1 MSRRDMDR
9 DRDRRRAA
17 RMGGMG
23 GMGGMAGMRGMGGMG
38 MGGMGGM
45 GGMAGMG
52 GMGDIFG
59 GLGGFGGGMGG
70 LGGLMGMMEGGGYAM
85 REPPANP
92 EELKY
97 DVEKWNSYIN
107 ELIKGRWDE
116 TKMTFILRTFN
127 VNMKRNGKEY
137 SDTTGRS
144 AVRLPIPGKYFDAV
158 RSVTATTRK
167 LCEEYSKTT
176 SSVVL
181 TVMICAHEVLKN
193 VVANEPSTEVD
204 EPLVNEI
211 SKDRLAIQ
219 EIVTAACIRMAET
232 SALREKEVQRLSVV
246 RDSQYLA
253 DIVVKRI
260 KEWAARLPYGKHSSG
275 AFAFLMEFI
284 AAIKLARDH
293 WSKIIGDIL
302 EAPSDSRRAA
312 ELLLWQAHPKSTA
325 ARLDDFAPVL
335 LDANEADSILHHAAD
350 GVPPEEVWGLLGEDS
365 RIDQAKQE
373 ARGGGGGGDLGD
385 ELHGMGRMRRGGDRA
400 IIGRW
405 VCDGGLELRFHQKSR
420 EQIKVDVMITGSET
434 QSAVCLKLENDPF
447 PQCPYT
453 KIVPHFGV
461 GLEDW
466 LLWVPLPSS
475 DHHSFTD
482 HVRLTVILGDRNTDK
497 IHKIVFQKDEIG
509 GETVVAFASRVLQT
523 SLKAPPATDLYDKC
537 KKAFNELPGFASSLL
552 QFLGDRG
559 DKFNVRHCY
568 PETLIV
574 VLRAIEDSDPK
585 LKGSISGPKGWLHNQ
600 AIRHPCINLISVF
613 GLAFEE
619 KDLQPTPTGVMASL
633 KLITQTEVR
642 QSGDPLAVV
651 NALSLVSRHDFDG
664 GWTWLN
670 GLHNRNYP
678 DAFIVTGHHIAL
690 NHPALSSGV
699 ISDVKYHELELRF
712 KITIKR
718 ERKAERFSL
727 ADLDLQASRD
737 KTFNVT
743 LSSTRGAVRCPDSID
758 GSWSSATDTPQTC
771 TYKRSTIGTATCVWG
786 KQAIAAVLPL
796 LRDQIAQWDARWLE
810 THASVPAISLIRRV
824 FADRQKKD
832 HSKDYGDFI
841 LNLWGLCCERI
852 VITQKTHELD
862 NWMLSESTKR
872 MGVSEMSGLTGMR
885 QDAANALLT
894 VYFQSRAVKWDS
906 VPVDL
911 NIVRQ
916 LSAGKYPSVKA
927 FSTRIE
933 TATKEFQTRLNA
945 HRISRHV
952 YSLSKQHES
961 IHLANGIKFPVLDFN
976 APIKNLEHS
985 GNVLRELVEHWEV
998 KGAGDLLNEFTNS
1011 IVRKELVNLDD
1022 LEKLVKKAE
1031 VTLGD
1036 ALTLPHATSSPLL
1049 RAHFLTLCNHKGVML
1064 DNFQNSFR
1072 EACESLSSIKLNST
1086 IEQAVAGLHPPDGN
1100 YEQGRKRQEK
1110 ALMERIGAD
1119 KEAVDALLDGGLPLR
1134 FVVHDLEILRRMVNS
1149 PHKELKFHSQFF
1161 SEDERR
1167 ILLDDDLSKVTLKD
1181 AKQRST
1187 EIKRVS
1193 CGCEHRVLEIM
1204 RTVYNCT
1211 ELVEFTRDNPE
1222 AQDEGLASV
1231 LSNSRDLQHASFQ
1244 TFFNLTNFVNP
1255 FVWASSAYV
1264 EMFNEK
1270 RMQLI
1275 QEKVDAG
1282 EKGDL
1287 PYSAAEMRIPI
1298 SNSGFIAGS
1307 DITGDGFWSL
1317 MNNSFGDDTLQD
1329 VRNIQKKLEKMTA
1342 VDEIEKLV
1350 KMIKE
1355 QSGTTDR
1362 MIIVC
1367 HYASGLQGIP
1377 EGILVDEDDYID
1389 RSSALIIINLPTTG
1403 QPTLEFN
1410 AHDGKVRNM
1419 AEYSDLVY
1427 RATLQRNEHS
1437 SLEIFANQAREVMRA
1452 FNTAC
1457 SLFSEGHIEFRSRR
1471 VTFRHDDAARLTQM
1485 LQSLEGQWAKD
1496 SESTTSLFVTMCEK
1510 YPELICVTPAELVR
1524 TAELMRST
1532 AALSNSIQDT
1542 TRLANWRRGKMKM
1555 IQRVEKTSAVQEGG
1569 SIEDVS
1575 IKVQPTPLQTKKG
1588 ASVSHKLKED
1598 AEPLLF
1604 EGLGVCDGEYH
1615 KSLWTYRRED
1625 GLVLSPVAGG
1635 WVVYDKPVMNAR
1647 RLLVS
1652 MSDNESYLQPWQMGD
1667 WRESDSHGFL
1677 NEQPCLSAKV
1687 QADDAFTVVEKWS
1700 DDCRGAEHNIHVQN
1714 GSSLKPVGLK
1724 EMASTLY
1731 VTECPEFSFW
1741 ESVGF
1746 EAGMRIV
1753 AVNNKRTKKI
1763 ADLAKEFRSE
1773 AGKNKPNFTVTVIPA
1788 YIWLVCSKSA
1798 EISANGREVAKVRGT
1813 APAMAIS
1820 PAPAKVWRIKI
1831 TGDVFASR
1839 IGLCTKELEIGK
1851 PVDESPNKESAYW
1864 YMRNGTLRHNGMD
1877 VDNAR
1882 AFRSGDIIT
1891 VIFDQKAKTIDF
1903 KLNGRRN
1910 LARFTDVKGSLR
1922 PCVYLVNKTARAVI
1936 SPGEPVDEVTG
1947 WNPTRIGKGLKIN
1960 GATVVSEVDTAT
1972 VALGNRVMVGP
1983 GPHTFSIH
1991 AKGRTLNDFLS
2002 IGVAAPGVP
2011 LDKVSDGETSMFG
2024 MRIKQNGSV
2033 FVLKD
2038 TSNMG
2043 TTTAQNAQEF
2053 TFTFT
2058 IDLGEGSIGCLCD
2071 GERIFSSVT
2080 TKDFPKADGPLV
2092 PYVLFNGKDVHCT
2105 FVSSAGPQ
2113 SASDVDSASVVIK
2126 GTTPA
2131 DSREKDGLCDGLYK
2145 RWLPTYS
2152 RADGKYKMMHWD
2164 DRWCV
2169 TDASERPV
2177 AWSNPCKGDAKIG
2190 SEPLRWTVVDGFQEK
2205 PHCIRVVS
2213 KSHPGGIL
2221 TLQSQADKQG
2231 FVVYENSELRLSR
2244 DRKTE
2249 RWVVA
2254 YKNSKGGEGL
2264 YMSSSDQPFPHYCTK
2279 WTWGD
2284 GRSWREGARVNVLA
2298 CSPLEE
2304 LRKDKFGLYWNHHE
2318 FGHDWY
2324 DLTTKVDIPSLQS
2337 VDIRPVVQLQATV
2350 SRSSIDSM
2358 TEDELAVWHTIEK
2371 STGAVCRAAE
2381 LRLALK
2387 KAAAGSKNGLEL
2399 FTDWESTEQAQS
2411 MVAEG
2416 ALSTLERIGKL
2427 LQIMRSNTK
2436 GAKDPR
2442 ISCNYDPAAARYGQL
2457 QTRTVEGSI
2466 VDTSRLAVSD
2476 RKLFSIALHE
2486 GDVRPYHVLD
2496 CTAQTPAENVRAFLQ
2511 LYKQTKKGRLVVMN
2525 LNLLSPDQQNEVRL
2539 ATEAKYPEKE
2549 LLAVVTGGDGSD
2561 ETVEFVDNLSCDV
2574 KWKKWAMAR
2583 CCELNNFKS
2592 ITYYLQK
2599 CGTGKSYS
2607 IEKKIKSGEFG
2618 NVLPTRLDLDSTK
2631 NSLDDICNRLMGPM
2645 RERHG
2650 LLVIHVGQDT
2660 DPQIVNQVLDS
2671 LIFFGRIESNSGLAV
2686 SIPKKTWHL
2695 VVEFQHPPDAKESLG
2710 REKDVNGPWK
2720 RPNGTTDITLLAC
2733 TGLASPGVL
2742 EPFDIKA
2749 VPGAPEA
2756 LDWIKDNLNDIEC
2769 SNDIHTLKLICLGHD
2784 TVEVEALPEVRKMEL
2799 EAEMETITSRMLVR
2813 SLKHLVYQYK
2823 MYVHKQRDPS
2833 SQKRTKKQVLVVR
2846 MLMHEMHTMIKPD
2859 SPDNVH
2865 FVVMT
2870 GTIKQR
2876 MEFSM
2881 DQLLVNFDGEPV
2893 TAIQK
2898 LRKAMLEEA
2907 EERIDFMLSMS
2918 VDKGNSSEQKEKM
2931 RANAAKQREERA
2943 KAPLY
2948 TLIDSL
2954 ADEVCIEKKTALTA
2968 LRGRNYVLIPDFLQK
2983 LVQMYCHLRI
2993 QDPPI
2998 LQGPSGTG
3006 KSYAVSMLSELL
3018 QLPPNASAAFKREGH
3033 NDLVASFNRFVRTD
3047 PELKKLFSDGEADVK
3062 VGKNGIMISATME
3075 EAQHPPVK
3083 CMRLL
3088 ADKGDFEALDY
3099 LRECVNDVLG
3109 PLIADEASNPDIAA
3123 VVMHQRK
3130 QYFRDSIEV
3139 MKKGVPASMKKD
3151 GNEKECVELLFS
3163 ALEEIVKSLAVVS
3176 GGFLVGQIRDTMAG
3190 VLSSSHM
3197 QKLAGASYGQ
3207 MQSILT
3213 KKHSLDASIE
3223 WAKEAFTAA
3232 KSNGPALCRAVRA
3245 ELRNQ
3250 IRLSPILDPP
3260 PSLLRDLSDG
3270 GENSGE
3276 ALADLV
3282 RRTLTL
3288 QRSKSSLIILM
3299 RYDMTVE
3306 MLYEQMSPM
3315 LEKALRCP
3323 TINFM
3328 IMIDE
3333 MNATNM
3339 LGLVK
3344 RIVVDRYWDRWELE
3358 HPESNG
3364 ILPANVSF
3372 LGAVNPTTKDAAL
3385 EGLDEEEAG
3394 PEESE
3399 KMSKEAGEKL
3409 GFDVTPMQPALKE
3422 HIVPWKQLAAN
3433 QREMFITR
3441 LMGSNRNLFAASV
3454 RQSQLRALSDLLLHT
3469 HKFAQRA
3476 VAHKRSTVS
3485 QRDIHRTMK
3494 LFDFFYKQGV
3504 DYISFNGQQAVD
3516 VWDRVLSAMTVAMA
3530 CSYYFR
3536 FPPEQRA
3543 ALSKTLTERL
3553 EQLAEADEEVR
3564 SFPQGVAFDT
3574 VVQRAVSYHC
3584 HSDHLKL
3591 PDAVYAHQGLMENLF
3606 VQMVCF
3612 DLRLAVILQGAPGTS
3627 KTLSNNIIRDN
3638 MQGCGQFWKDFCHI
3652 SDICRYQGSAQ
3663 SSADEIKKKCEEA
3676 YQKQVENDSSGTLNK
3691 RTLLF
3696 VDEAG
3701 LVKGATVERK
3711 WALKVLHYY
3720 LEGANLASVLMTNTS
3735 LDTAIGN
3742 RCVTVFMAKPRP
3754 EELTNMCAGILS
3766 KQGMKGLC
3774 EMSKLIIPA
3783 CCDAFHKLVPPP
3795 KEDEEETLVGF
3806 DPSLKFRWWFGL
3818 RDLFHMMRYI
3828 RRNNNTEGGGLI
3840 TVNPELVLRAM
3851 ERNFNGPSEFFEAAL
3866 KKFGQALG
3874 EVDASYSAEAFRPML
3889 RRKLDVVIDS
3899 LKDNNRATEKAS
3911 GKNLNDMW
3919 VRFKLLV
3926 DTTEDGSMLQLLRQT
3941 GVEQFNNLSV
3951 LSLSALSYGDE
3962 LMPVTVVSQIVAAME
3977 AGRTVWLTNTR
3988 DIDACLFDVFNQ
4000 NYVVASSGTNETLHF
4015 VAVAVGAALEY
4026 KRVHRDFQCIVHV
4039 TKRELTGMGNVLP
4052 SPFLNRLEK
4061 FPITVQD
4068 ILEFALAKLTP
4079 EEREAAMEVRTKL
4092 ARFQKTLAV
4101 RNKCLFGDSDVDT
4114 FDSVILEAVQ
4124 QGTLI
4129 DLPMNERIRKD
4140 DALDGFLAGS
4150 NAADARWKASSCRM
4164 LQVLKPEGMLLAQRV
4179 LKKDAPA
4186 YLRAYFRDLAPWDL
4200 TGYLRDLRGKV
4211 APRKGQVA
4219 GGEDSEWLRS
4229 VVFSPSNADFP
4240 SLLEPIPN
4248 LTHLSLDGLLESER
4262 GQEDLKEEL
4271 YRFTTDPDQYVFVL
4285 IMSPDSLGKPECR
4298 EVRYL
4303 LSSRPDVREKEK
4315 CLVTDKAVV
4324 IIQSFQN
4331 SSLTEASNCTPLFGS
4346 GWDQVYLDAAAE
4358 HVKLDLQQYVDP
4370 MIVGKR
4376 APRPIPEWRDLEF
4389 LLDRAMNT
4397 LMQAQSEAATK
4408 WVPVPE
4414 DDPASA
4420 LYDLKRPFDEQ
4431 VAVAKKLFR
4440 ACPRVKKVIVKFY
4453 RARQPTELELVEMAK
4468 EVAAQDGQSLSLAQR
4483 LIDEENKAPRALLT
4497 FALRFLLDDRNASA
4511 LLALASQKGREK
4523 ELAKSDTIVAKALEV
4538 ASRAT
4543 TFDIL
4548 RRKKVST
4555 LDTIYVGVSIPSL
4568 PGSSSIIETLP
4579 VPSSAVDVVQTA
4591 KELEEKH
4598 DDEMVR
4604 ELVEAVH
4611 SDQQLV
4617 LAFLRDHIRCRVRY
4631 SNIRIVENVLNWV
4644 FELVRGLHQSYFP
4657 GKDETVWSI
4666 RALCS
4671 VMAAAIDDYIMAM
4684 VPLAAMGAL
4693 DNKMP
4698 PSIIGQ
4704 GGGGG
4709 QNAAWVAHELG
4720 PQLLLEAF
4728 PKMVAKNLVE
4738 FKTACS
4744 SMLHRVNSEWIV
4756 ESKHAPCLS
4765 IIGAVISGLETLD
4778 KKSIDLLQSFIKSSC
4793 KGSSGGAIPVDLKI
4807 ITSLLKEHPEST
4819 CKVALQLASLSRD
4832 FRSDKAV
4839 PPFVINLVIKNPDI
4853 ISRAMSARIIR
4864 QLNETRGS
4872 GVTAPT
4878 ELMENAEMQ
4887 AWIQA
4892 AAEQETGKKM
4902 GPKCDSY
4909 KPNGKNAEKAM
4920 DSRLYLAVYD
4930 VCYDNNLGMDA
4941 EHVLVD
4947 ACLKHCSVHDDL
4959 LSRSKKASPQ
4969 GKAVLTIMM
4978 KAVEAA
4984 FIISLAV
4991 VFMRPTDQQNE
5002 RDWAPSFMKDE
5013 ETVKTL
5019 SRLAKKV
5026 FEPPGFKCPE
5036 RLSANDSKLIDSP
5049 PDAEI
5054 ENSLL
5059 TFMHTLESGVG
5070 SLRGMGTKS
5079 MLLYMQDQ
5087 VAQSSSGKIGAL
5099 PTICGEAMRHKCQNS
5114 EPLKAKSGD
5123 LPFVVDIEDPLHTPF
5138 LQLQREMML
5147 SGDIQSTSLEQV
5159 TKVVKM
5165 LVDMVPKHGVEKS
5178 RLLLFY
5184 VAFKCFFGERAVH
5197 PMADKFLSEKQLSS
5211 SLQLDAKLL
5220 RVLGIALDAKKCKDY
5235 SDGEVD
5241 LFSSLMRGFDN
5252 DWTEMII
5259 TALCVACAYP
5269 KSFMGT
5275 MFFDIDAQKHRFI
5288 PGDKTGGDVT
5298 HGGCYKFDCVTQLD
5312 ENGAIASYSRGQEV
5326 LSTGACYLLW
5336 AVEFGALALQL
5347 TLWPECFRTLWEWMF
5362 SPTIRERVH
5371 GYQQGISD
5379 YRHLVHQMTER
5390 SIAYH
5395 LHMGVFTGLSIDET
5409 QKIFSFF
5416 ISSLSTSDKLVKNSS
5431 FKSRSE
5437 AMDAEREVEALWKRY
5452 TTTDRKLLTK
5462 PQQDACHAL
5471 RVLTNWKFQH
5481 FVDLPREGSI
5491 RTAIERLSAEETP
5504 ELLTMALHENVKL
5517 SLLAPLLTDLYSFS
5531 NRVQRMLSNR
5541 LLLKYTDEED
5551 GDELMTPYRSVLE
5564 LFREHTHESQYEIAV
5579 DELRRIQDTW
5589 NRFMMNVGPID
5600 FECQQGGINV
5610 LFEDIESG
5618 GNVPGLPG
5626 TLDFWL
5632 TFADS
5637 PYPQHKNMIKA
5648 ALTSLTDKYN
5658 KCQAIVAKHTK
5669 IQIEDVDLSSFSP
5682 TRPDLL
5688 LQELGH
5694 SALGEVCR
5702 SHAVY
5707 DNETRSFKVDWLG
5720 IEKELSF
5727 ASGLILPKIEMPYL
5741 APFRFRDPE
5750 EPVVSSE
5757 VEQSALDLLT
5767 IQPDRHCTKLTPKQ
5781 EEELRKNTKGFTE
5794 DNVTQQMLGLVA
5806 TFKAHDTDPNENL
5819 YQAMKKRW
5827 IQKTTMPLTPQALPK
5842 VTVSQVREVIMI
5854 FLEKMEQGDWLTS
5867 HIGFAFLEKL
5877 PDELTASIEDKYLLY
5892 LQDNAIEEVVEVLE
5906 AVDEYSCLF
5915 LESLENPKQ
5924 PLMDIISD
5932 VLMGD
5937 DGICEVFEGVLCE
5950 HIVHFIRLVKKK
5962 LRKLRE
5968 SVTQNSWREDG
5979 GRLTELPYVI
5989 VINEDESYDELGLMY
6004 DDDLI
6009 ITTIN
6014 DGPISRSKLERGMRI
6029 VAINDT
6035 RVHTRDQIENALQ
6048 TVKNQFEISVEI
6060 DLGDDDELDRAASNI
6075 LFEKEEAGDFPRQGS
6090 TMSGLPRLASGIGAR
6105 QPSRDLSGDASTP
6118 LQRKSSLRVNQSGL
6132 PSMVSRGGGSFCAG
6146 EEPTTPDAGV
6156 TAAKIGAMERQN
6168 SSLLKRNKKEKA
6180 GLQAIDERL
6189 LKRKIDDREEIA
6201 RLQARLKKTE
6211 ESSKEL
6217 EARCSRLQ
6225 KALTTEQSERKHAE
6239 QLAKQTAEQL
6249 RARYGDG
6256 GADHD
6261 EEMPDFD

>member
-1 MSRRDMDR
+1 MRRDIERERMM
-9 DRDRRRAA
+9 RDRRRAGGGYPGG
-17 RMGGMG
+17 RMMGMG
-23 GMGGMAGMRGMGGMG
+23 GMGMGGMG

-45 GGMAGMG
+45 MGLGGGIGGMMGLG
-52 GMGDIFG
+52 GMGLDDIVV
-59 GLGGFGGGMGG
+59 
-70 LGGLMGMMEGGGYAM
+70 M
-85 REPPANP
+85 REPPAEPHLLTEAAVNWTRFLTEIMKGKWH
-92 EELKY
+92 EECA
-97 DVEKWNSYIN
+97 S
-107 ELIKGRWDE
+107 
-116 TKMTFILRTFN
+116 FIFN
-127 VNMKRNGKEY
+127 GFAVSLSRNGKEY
-137 SDTTGRS
+137 SDHGKTAIR
-144 AVRLPIPGKYFDAV
+144 VPIVGKFYKTV
-158 RSVTATTRK
+158 QQVTFETRK
-167 LCEEYSKTT
+167 LCEEYKKTT

-181 TVMICAHEVLKN
+181 TIMICVHEVLKGI
-193 VVANEPSTEVD
+193 VANERCTEDEQHLVD
-204 EPLVNEI
+204 AI
-211 SKDRLAIQ
+211 SRDRLAIY
-219 EIVTAACIRMAET
+219 EMITSACIRMAEAST
-232 SALREKEVQRLSVV
+232 HRERGLQDLGLIRESRLSE
-246 RDSQYLA
+246 SC
-253 DIVVKRI
+253 VKKI
-260 KEWAARLPYGKHSSG
+260 KEWARRLPYGKHAAA
-275 AFAFLMEFI
+275 AFAYLMEYI
-284 AAIKLARDH
+284 ASMRLTQQKWI
-293 WSKIIGDIL
+293 KIISELL
-302 EAPSDSRRAA
+302 EAPVDSRRAA
-312 ELLLWQAHPKSTA
+312 ELLLWQANPKSTA
-325 ARLDDFAPVL
+325 PRSDDFGPVL
-335 LDANEADSILHHAAD
+335 LDNNEADNILHHAAD
-350 GVPPEEVWGLLGEDS
+350 GVPPEEVWNLLGDDS
-365 RIDQAKQE
+365 RIEQAKQE
-373 ARGGGGGGDLGD
+373 AGRGGGNTDLGED
-385 ELHGMGRMRRGGDRA
+385 GVGVGRGRRGGGERA

-405 VCDGGLELRFHQKSR
+405 VCDHGIELRFNQKSHDNIVV
-420 EQIKVDVMITGSET
+420 EFICSGSEPQLT
-434 QSAVCLKLENDPF
+434 KCFKLESEQF
-447 PQCPYT
+447 PQCPVS
-453 KIVPHFGV
+453 KIIPHFGI
-461 GLEDW
+461 GLEDF
-466 LLWVPLPSS
+466 LLWLPLPSM
-475 DHHSFTD
+475 DHHSYSEHTK
-482 HVRLTVILGDRNTDK
+482 LSVILQERNTDK
-497 IHKIVFQKDEIG
+497 VWKFIFQKDEIG
-509 GETVVAFASRVLQT
+509 GETVVAFASRILQT
-523 SLKAPPATDLYDKC
+523 SLKAPPAPDLYDKC
-537 KKAFNELPGFASSLL
+537 KKAFSELPGFASSLL

-574 VLRAIEDSDPK
+574 VLRAIEDSDTK
-585 LKGSISGPKGWLHNQ
+585 LKGTISGPKGWLHSQ
-600 AIRHPCINLISVF
+600 AMRHPCVNLISIY

-670 GLHNRNYP
+670 GFNNRNYP
-678 DAFIVTGHHIAL
+678 EAFKITGHHIAL
-690 NHPALSSGV
+690 NHPALSSGIV
-699 ISDVKYHELELRF
+699 SDVKYSDLELRF
-712 KITIKR
+712 RITVKKEKR
-718 ERKAERFSL
+718 SERFSM
-727 ADLDLQASRD
+727 ADIDMHEPRD
-737 KTFNVT
+737 KTFAVV
-743 LSSTRGAVRCPDSID
+743 LSMVQGAVRSPDTVT
-758 GSWSSATDTPQTC
+758 GYWSSGMDQHLC
-771 TYKRSTIGTATCVWG
+771 KYERSSVVTASCVWG
-786 KQAIAAVLPL
+786 KQAIAACFPM
-796 LRDQIAQWDARWLE
+796 LRDNISQWDARWLE
-810 THASVPAISLIRRV
+810 THSGVPSVGLIKRV
-824 FADRQKKD
+824 FADRDRKD

-841 LNLWGLCCERI
+841 LNLWRLCCERI
-852 VITQKTHELD
+852 VITQKVHELD
-862 NWMLSESTKR
+862 NWIFSSDRIK
-872 MGVSEMSGLTGMR
+872 GDVQEMARFKGIR
-885 QDAANALLT
+885 ADAADALLS
-894 VYFQSRAVKWDS
+894 VYFDSRSVKWDS
-906 VPVDL
+906 IPIDVNLVQLLKSKYTPV
-911 NIVRQ
+911 
-916 LSAGKYPSVKA
+916 GA
-927 FSTRIE
+927 FTKRIE
-933 TATKEFQTRLNA
+933 TATKEFQNRLNS

-952 YSLSKQHES
+952 YSLSKQHS
-961 IHLANGIKFPVLDFN
+961 GIHERNGITFPELDFN

-985 GNVLRELVEHWEV
+985 GNVLRELVEQWEV
-998 KGAGDLLNEFTNS
+998 KGAGELLNEFTES

-1022 LEKLVKKAE
+1022 LEKLVKKAG
-1031 VTLGD
+1031 VTLGE

-1049 RAHFLTLCNHKGVML
+1049 RAHFLILCDNKGVSL
-1064 DNFQNSFR
+1064 AEFQNSFR
-1072 EACESLSSIKLNST
+1072 DACKSLSSIKLDST

-1110 ALMERIGAD
+1110 ALMERIGTD
-1119 KEAVDALLDGGLPLR
+1119 PEAIDALLDGGLPLR
-1134 FVVHDLEILRRMVNS
+1134 FVVHDLEILRKMVNS
-1149 PHKELKFHSQFF
+1149 PQKDLRFHSQFF
-1161 SEDERR
+1161 NETEKR

-1181 AKQRST
+1181 AKIRST

-1211 ELVEFTRDNPE
+1211 ELVEFTRENPE

-1264 EMFNEK
+1264 EQFNE
-1270 RMQLI
+1270 RRSQLI
-1275 QEKVDAG
+1275 QDKRDAG
-1282 EKGDL
+1282 EQGDI
-1287 PYSAAEMRIPI
+1287 PYSGVEMRIPI
-1298 SNSGFIAGS
+1298 SNSGFVAGS

-1377 EGILVDEDDYID
+1377 EGIQVDEDDYID
-1389 RSSALIIINLPTTG
+1389 RSAALIIINLPTTG
-1403 QPTLEFN
+1403 QPALEFD
-1410 AHDGKVRNM
+1410 AHDGKLRNM

-1437 SLEIFANQAREVMRA
+1437 SLEVFANQAREVMRA

-1457 SLFSEGHIEFRSRR
+1457 ALFSEGHIEFRSRR
-1471 VTFRHDDAARLTQM
+1471 ITFRHDDAARLTQM

-1496 SESTTSLFVTMCEK
+1496 SESTTSLFVKMCQK
-1510 YPELICVTPAELVR
+1510 YPEIICVTPAELVR

-1532 AALSNSIQDT
+1532 AALSNFVQDVS
-1542 TRLANWRRGKMKM
+1542 RLQNWRKGKMKM

-1575 IKVQPTPLQTKKG
+1575 IRVKTTPLHSKRG
-1588 ASVSHKLKED
+1588 VSVVGKLPED
-1598 AEPLLF
+1598 NEPLLF
-1604 EGLGVCDGEYH
+1604 EGLGVCDGEFE
-1615 KSLWTYRRED
+1615 KGLWMYKRED

-1677 NEQPCLSAKV
+1677 NEQPCLNAKV
-1687 QADDAFTVVEKWS
+1687 QADDAFTIVEKWS
-1700 DDCRGAEHNIHVQN
+1700 DDCRGAEHNIHVQC
-1714 GSSLKPVGLK
+1714 GSSLKSLGLK

-1731 VTECPEFSFW
+1731 ITDCPEFSLW

-1763 ADLAKEFRSE
+1763 SDLAKEFRSE
-1773 AGKNKPNFTVTVIPA
+1773 ATKSKPNFTATVIPA

-1798 EISANGREVAKVRGT
+1798 DISANGREIVKVRGT
-1813 APAMAIS
+1813 APAIAIS

-1839 IGLCTKELEIGK
+1839 IGLCTKDLDLGK

-1864 YMRNGTLRHNGMD
+1864 YMRNGTLRHNGLD

-1891 VIFDQKAKTIDF
+1891 VIYDQKAKTIDF

-1910 LARFTDVKGSLR
+1910 LARFTEVKGSLR
-1922 PCVYLVNKTARAVI
+1922 PCVYLVNKTAKAVI
-1936 SPGEPVDEVTG
+1936 SPGEPVDEVLG
-1947 WNPTRIGKGLKIN
+1947 WNSVQIGKGLKID
-1960 GATVVSEVDTAT
+1960 GPTVTSETESPT

-1991 AKGRTLNDFLS
+1991 AKGRSLNEFLS
-2002 IGVAAPGVP
+2002 IGVAAPGVS
-2011 LDKVSDGETSMFG
+2011 LDKATDPETSMFG
-2024 MRIKQNGSV
+2024 MRLKQNGSV
-2033 FVLKD
+2033 FILKNS
-2038 TSNMG
+2038 SNMG
-2043 TTTAQNAQEF
+2043 TTTNQNSQEF

-2058 IDLGEGSIGCLCD
+2058 VDLGEGTIGCLCD
-2071 GERIFSSVT
+2071 GERMFNSVT
-2080 TKDFPKADGPLV
+2080 TKDFPRADGPLV
-2092 PYVLFNGKDVHCT
+2092 PYVVINGKDVKCT

-2113 SASDVDSASVVIK
+2113 SISDVQSASVVVK
-2126 GTTPA
+2126 GTTPTT
-2131 DSREKDGLCDGLYK
+2131 SGKGSDGVCDGLYR
-2145 RWLPTYS
+2145 RWIPTYN
-2152 RADGKYKMMHWD
+2152 RKDGKYRMTYWD
-2164 DRWCV
+2164 GRWCV
-2169 TDASERPV
+2169 TDAAERPV
-2177 AWSNPCKGDAKIG
+2177 AWSNPCKGTARIG

-2205 PHCIRVVS
+2205 PYCIRVVS
-2213 KSHPGGIL
+2213 KSRPGGIL
-2221 TLQSQADKQG
+2221 TLQKQTDKKG
-2231 FVVYENSELRLSR
+2231 FVIYENDELRLSR
-2244 DRKTE
+2244 DSNVQ
-2249 RWVVA
+2249 RWVVSF
-2254 YKNSKGGEGL
+2254 KNGKNTEGL
-2264 YMSSSDQPFPHYCTK
+2264 YMSSMDQPFPHYCTK

-2284 GRSWREGARVNVLA
+2284 GKSWREGARVNVLA
-2298 CSPLEE
+2298 CSSLEE
-2304 LRKDKFGLYWNHHE
+2304 LKQDASGLYWNRHE
-2318 FGHDWY
+2318 FGTGWDNAMSI
-2324 DLTTKVDIPSLQS
+2324 DLPELAVRKLKS
-2337 VDIRPVVQLQATV
+2337 VVQLQAIVNIKNDLV
-2350 SRSSIDSM
+2350 SKVATDKL
-2358 TEDELAVWHTIEK
+2358 TDDELAVWHTIEK

-2381 LRLALK
+2381 LRIALRE
-2387 KAAAGSKNGLEL
+2387 AAEGSTNGLEL
-2399 FTDWESTEQAQS
+2399 FTDWESTA
-2411 MVAEG
+2411 VAKAVIAEG
-2416 ALSTLERIGKL
+2416 ALSTLDRIGKL
-2427 LQIMRSNTK
+2427 LQILRKKNK
-2436 GAKDPR
+2436 NAKDPR

-2457 QTRTVEGSI
+2457 QTRTVEGAI

-2476 RKLFSIALHE
+2476 RKLFAIALHE

-2539 ATEAKYPEKE
+2539 ATEGKHEHKE
-2549 LLAVVTGGDGSD
+2549 LIAVVTGGDGSD
-2561 ETVEFVDNLSCDV
+2561 ETVEYVDNLSCDV
-2574 KWKKWAMAR
+2574 KWKKWAMGR

-2592 ITYYLQK
+2592 ITYYLQR

-2607 IEKKIKSGEFG
+2607 IDKKIKSGEFG
-2618 NVLPTRLDLDSTK
+2618 SVLPTRLDLDSTK
-2631 NSLDDICNRLMGPM
+2631 NSLDEICTRLMGPM

-2650 LLVIHVGQDT
+2650 LLVIHVGQDS

-2720 RPNGTTDITLLAC
+2720 RSNGMTDITLLAC
-2733 TGLASPGVL
+2733 SGLATAGAL
-2742 EPFDIKA
+2742 ENFDINA
-2749 VPGAPEA
+2749 VPGAQEA
-2756 LDWIKDNLNDIEC
+2756 VEWIKDNLQDIP
-2769 SNDIHTLKLICLGHD
+2769 SDSKHDVTSLKLMCLGHD
-2784 TVEVEALPEVRKMEL
+2784 TVEVDSLPEIQKLDLEL
-2799 EAEMETITSRMLVR
+2799 ELEKITHRMLVR

-2823 MYVHKQRDPS
+2823 MYTHKQRDPAS
-2833 SQKRTKKQVLVVR
+2833 LRRTKKQALVVR
-2846 MLMHEMHTMIKPD
+2846 TFMHEMHTMINPD
-2859 SPDNVH
+2859 SKDNVH
-2865 FVVMT
+2865 IVVMT

-2876 MEFSM
+2876 MEFSI
-2881 DQLLVNFDGEPV
+2881 DQLNQRFEGEPV

-2898 LRKAMLEEA
+2898 LKKAMIDES
-2907 EERIDFMLSMS
+2907 EERIDFMISMKA
-2918 VDKGNSSEQKEKM
+2918 DKTDTVKQKERLREM
-2931 RANAAKQREERA
+2931 AEKQRLERSR
-2943 KAPLY
+2943 APLY
-2948 TLIDSL
+2948 SLIDSL

-2968 LRGRNYVLIPDFLQK
+2968 LRGKNYVLIPDFLQK

-3006 KSYAVSMLSELL
+3006 KSYAVAMLSELL

-3033 NDLVASFNRFVRTD
+3033 NDLIAVFNKFIRTD
-3047 PELKKLFSDGEADVK
+3047 PGIKKLFPDGDADVK
-3062 VGKNGIMISATME
+3062 IGKMGIMLEATME
-3075 EAQHPPVK
+3075 EAKHPPVQ

-3088 ADKGDFEALDY
+3088 ADKGDYDALDY
-3099 LRECVNDVLG
+3099 LRKCVNDVLG
-3109 PLIADEASNPDIAA
+3109 PLIADRISNPNIAD
-3123 VVMHQRK
+3123 VVDNPRK
-3130 QYFRDSIEV
+3130 QAFRDAIAI
-3139 MKKGVPASMKKD
+3139 MKD
-3151 GNEKECVELLFS
+3151 GVEREEGKDKEAAEKIFASLD
-3163 ALEEIVKSLAVVS
+3163 EIVRSLAIVS
-3176 GGFLVGQIRDTMAG
+3176 GGFLVGQIRDTMG
-3190 VLSSSHM
+3190 SVLSSSQM
-3197 QKLAGASYGQ
+3197 KSFAGASYGQ

-3213 KKHSLDASIE
+3213 KKHSLDGSIR
-3223 WAKEAFTAA
+3223 WAKEAFIAA
-3232 KSNGPALCRAVRA
+3232 KANGPALCRAVRA

-3276 ALADLV
+3276 ALADLL

-3288 QRSKSSLIILM
+3288 KRSKSSLIILM

-3306 MLYEQMSPM
+3306 MLFDQMSPM
-3315 LEKALRCP
+3315 LEKALKCP

-3339 LGLVK
+3339 LGLIK
-3344 RIVVDRYWDRWELE
+3344 RIVVDRYWDKWELS
-3358 HPESNG
+3358 HPETNG
-3364 ILPANVSF
+3364 ILPPNVSF
-3372 LGAVNPTTKDAAL
+3372 LGAVNPTTKDASL
-3385 EGLDEEEAG
+3385 EGLDVEEYPEEETKKQTK
-3394 PEESE
+3394 ES
-3399 KMSKEAGEKL
+3399 GEKL

-3433 QREMFITR
+3433 QREMFIMR
-3441 LMGSNRNLFAASV
+3441 LMGSNRNLFAASI

-3504 DYISFNGQQAVD
+3504 DYISFNGKQAAD
-3516 VWDRVLSAMTVAMA
+3516 VWDRTLSAMTVAMA

-3543 ALSKTLTERL
+3543 SLSKALTERL
-3553 EQLAEADEEVR
+3553 SQLAGEDEEKQVR
-3564 SFPQGVAFDT
+3564 AFPQGVAFDT
-3574 VVQRAVSYHC
+3574 VVQRAVTYHC

-3612 DLRLAVILQGAPGTS
+3612 ELRLAVILQGAPGTS

-3638 MQGCGQFWKDFCHI
+3638 MQGCGLFWKDFCHI

-3676 YQKQVENDSSGTLNK
+3676 YQKQLENDSSGTLNK

-3766 KQGMKGLC
+3766 KHGVRGLC
-3774 EMSKLIIPA
+3774 EVSKRIIPA
-3783 CCDAFHKLVPPP
+3783 CCDAFHRLVPPP

-3828 RRNNNTEGGGLI
+3828 RRNNSGEGLI
-3840 TVNPELVLRAM
+3840 TVSPELVLRAL
-3851 ERNFNGPSEFFEAAL
+3851 ERNFNGPSEYFDAAL
-3866 KKFGQALG
+3866 RRFGEALG
-3874 EVDASYSAEAFRPML
+3874 EVDGAYSVDELKPML

-3951 LSLSALSYGDE
+3951 LSLSSLSYGDE

-4000 NYVVASSGTNETLHF
+4000 NYVVASSGANETLHF

-4068 ILEFALAKLTP
+4068 ILEFALAKLKP
-4079 EEREAAMEVRTKL
+4079 EEREAAMEVRQKL
-4092 ARFQKTLAV
+4092 AKFQKTLAV
-4101 RNKCLFGDSDVDT
+4101 RNRCLFGDSDVDT
-4114 FDSVILEAVQ
+4114 FDSVILEGVQ
-4124 QGTLI
+4124 QGTLMN
-4129 DLPMNERIRKD
+4129 LPVNLRIRND

-4150 NAADARWKASSCRM
+4150 NADDARWKASSCRM

-4200 TGYLRDLRGKV
+4200 TGYLEDLRDKV
-4211 APRKGQVA
+4211 APSA
-4219 GGEDSEWLRS
+4219 TGGVGDDADWLRS

-4240 SLLEPIPN
+4240 SLLEPIEH

-4262 GQEDLKEEL
+4262 GREDLKEEL
-4271 YRFTTDPDQYVFVL
+4271 YRFTTDPEQYVFVL

-4315 CLVTDKAVV
+4315 DMVTDKAVV

-4331 SSLTEASNCTPLFGS
+4331 SNLTEASNCTPLFGS

-4376 APRPIPEWRDLEF
+4376 APRPIPEWRDLEV

-4414 DDPASA
+4414 EDPASA

-4431 VAVAKKLFR
+4431 VAIAKKLFKV
-4440 ACPRVKKVIVKFY
+4440 CPKVKKVVVNFY

-4511 LLALASQKGREK
+4511 LLCLASQKGKEK

-4555 LDTIYVGVSIPSL
+4555 LDTIYVGVSMPSL

-4579 VPSSAVDVVQTA
+4579 VASNAVDVVATA
-4591 KELEEKH
+4591 SELERRFG
-4598 DDEMVR
+4598 DEMVR
-4604 ELVEAVH
+4604 ELVDAVQ
-4611 SDQQLV
+4611 SDRELV
-4617 LAFLRDHIRCRVRY
+4617 LAFLSDHIRRRIRY
-4631 SNIRIVENVLNWV
+4631 SDLRIVENVLNWV
-4644 FELVRGLHQSYFP
+4644 FELVRGLHQLYFP
-4657 GKDETVWSI
+4657 GKEETVWSI

-4671 VMAAAIDDYIMAM
+4671 VASAAVDDYIMAM

-4693 DNKMP
+4693 DKRKP
-4698 PSIIGQ
+4698 PSIISQESGH
-4704 GGGGG
+4704 
-4709 QNAAWVAHELG
+4709 NAAWVAHELG

-4728 PKMVAKNLVE
+4728 PEMAENRLGE

-4744 SMLHRVNSEWIV
+4744 SMLHRVTSEWIV
-4756 ESKHAPCLS
+4756 QSKHAPCLS
-4765 IIGAVISGLETLD
+4765 IIGAVISGIDKLN
-4778 KKSIDLLQSFIKSSC
+4778 KKSIDLFQSFIKSSC
-4793 KGSSGGAIPVDLKI
+4793 NTASEGTVPVDLKI
-4807 ITSLLKEHPEST
+4807 IESLLKEHPSST
-4819 CKVALQLASLSRD
+4819 CRVALQLASLSRD
-4832 FRSDKAV
+4832 FTSDSKV
-4839 PPFVINLVIKNPDI
+4839 PQFVIGLVVAKGSSNVTR
-4853 ISRAMSARIIR
+4853 SMAARIIR

-4872 GVTAPT
+4872 SIPAPVELAKNGV
-4878 ELMENAEMQ
+4878 MQ
-4887 AWIQA
+4887 KWIQS
-4892 AAEQETGKKM
+4892 AAEGETGKKM
-4902 GPKCDSY
+4902 GSKCESY
-4909 KPNGKNAEKAM
+4909 NPNGKNAEKSM
-4920 DSRLYLAVYD
+4920 NSKLYLAVYD
-4930 VCYDNNLGMDA
+4930 VCYDNDLGMDA

-4947 ACLKHCSVHDDL
+4947 TCLRNCESYNVM
-4959 LSRSKKASPQ
+4959 LSEFEDSPTSKKALLS
-4969 GKAVLTIMM
+4969 VMM
-4978 KAVEAA
+4978 KAKEAA
-4984 FIISLAV
+4984 FIIALAV
-4991 VFMRPTDQQNE
+4991 VFIRPVEQQDK
-5002 RDWAPSFMKDE
+5002 RDWAPSFME
-5013 ETVKTL
+5013 NNETVEKI
-5019 SRLAKKV
+5019 SKLAKRI
-5026 FEPPGFKCPE
+5026 FEPAGYKCPE
-5036 RLSANDSKLIDSP
+5036 RLSQEDLKLINNP
-5049 PDAEI
+5049 PDLEI

-5059 TFMHTLESGVG
+5059 TFMNTLESGIG

-5087 VAQSSSGKIGAL
+5087 VVDSDSGRVGAM

-5114 EPLKAKSGD
+5114 EPLKAKAGD

-5147 SGDIQSTSLEQV
+5147 SGDMQSTSLEQV
-5159 TKVVKM
+5159 NKVVKM
-5165 LVDMVPKHGVEKS
+5165 IVDWAPIRGVES
-5178 RLLLFY
+5178 TRLLFY
-5184 VAFKCFFGERAVH
+5184 YAAFKCFFGENSSH
-5197 PMADKFLSEKQLSS
+5197 PMADKFLENEELAKVLK
-5211 SLQLDAKLL
+5211 LDAKLL
-5220 RVLGIALDAKKCKDY
+5220 RVLGIAFDARRVKDY
-5235 SDGEVD
+5235 PTCEVD
-5241 LFSSLMRGFDN
+5241 ISLTLLAGFKS
-5252 DWTEMII
+5252 DWTEVII
-5259 TALCVACAYP
+5259 TSLCVACAYP
-5269 KSFMGT
+5269 KSFMGS
-5275 MFFDIDAQKHRFI
+5275 MFFDVDAQKHRYL

-5336 AVEFGALALQL
+5336 AVEFGALAIQL
-5347 TLWPECFRTLWEWMF
+5347 TLWPESFKTLWEWMF
-5362 SPTIRERVH
+5362 SPTIRERIH

-5395 LHMGVFTGLSIDET
+5395 LHMGVFTGLSVDET
-5409 QKIFSFF
+5409 QKIFSYF
-5416 ISSLSTSDKLVKNSS
+5416 SHQLMTSDVLKMES
-5431 FKSRSE
+5431 FKSRAE
-5437 AMDAEREVEALWKRY
+5437 AMEAEREVEALWQRY
-5452 TTTDRKLLTK
+5452 NDKKLLAK

-5471 RVLTNWKFQH
+5471 NVLTHWKSQH
-5481 FVDLPREGSI
+5481 FLDLPREGSI

-5517 SLLAPLLTDLYSFS
+5517 ALLAPLLTDLYSFS

-5541 LLLKYTDEED
+5541 LLLKYTDGE
-5551 GDELMTPYRSVLE
+5551 DELMTPFRSVLE
-5564 LFREHTHESQYEIAV
+5564 LFEEHTHESQYLIAV
-5579 DELRRIQDTW
+5579 DELKRIQENW
-5589 NRFMMNVGPID
+5589 NKFMTNVGPID

-5610 LFEDIESG
+5610 IIDDIRRG
-5618 GNVPGLPG
+5618 GNIPGLPG

-5632 TFADS
+5632 TFTDS

-5682 TRPDLL
+5682 SRPDLL

-5702 SHAVY
+5702 SHAKY
-5707 DNETRSFKVDWLG
+5707 DTETRSFKVDWNG

-5741 APFRFRDPE
+5741 AVCF
-5750 EPVVSSE
+5750 
-5757 VEQSALDLLT
+5757 
-5767 IQPDRHCTKLTPKQ
+5767 
-5781 EEELRKNTKGFTE
+5781 
-5794 DNVTQQMLGLVA
+5794 
-5806 TFKAHDTDPNENL
+5806 
-5819 YQAMKKRW
+5819 
-5827 IQKTTMPLTPQALPK
+5827 
-5842 VTVSQVREVIMI
+5842 VI
-5854 FLEKMEQGDWLTS
+5854 
-5867 HIGFAFLEKL
+5867 
-5877 PDELTASIEDKYLLY
+5877 
-5892 LQDNAIEEVVEVLE
+5892 
-5906 AVDEYSCLF
+5906 
-5915 LESLENPKQ
+5915 
-5924 PLMDIISD
+5924 
-5932 VLMGD
+5932 
-5937 DGICEVFEGVLCE
+5937 
-5950 HIVHFIRLVKKK
+5950 
-5962 LRKLRE
+5962 
-5968 SVTQNSWREDG
+5968 
-5979 GRLTELPYVI
+5979 
-5989 VINEDESYDELGLMY
+5989 
-6004 DDDLI
+6004 
-6009 ITTIN
+6009 
-6014 DGPISRSKLERGMRI
+6014 
-6029 VAINDT
+6029 
-6035 RVHTRDQIENALQ
+6035 
-6048 TVKNQFEISVEI
+6048 
-6060 DLGDDDELDRAASNI
+6060 
-6075 LFEKEEAGDFPRQGS
+6075 
-6090 TMSGLPRLASGIGAR
+6090 
-6105 QPSRDLSGDASTP
+6105 
-6118 LQRKSSLRVNQSGL
+6118 
-6132 PSMVSRGGGSFCAG
+6132 
-6146 EEPTTPDAGV
+6146 
-6156 TAAKIGAMERQN
+6156 
-6168 SSLLKRNKKEKA
+6168 
-6180 GLQAIDERL
+6180 
-6189 LKRKIDDREEIA
+6189 
-6201 RLQARLKKTE
+6201 
-6211 ESSKEL
+6211 
-6217 EARCSRLQ
+6217 
-6225 KALTTEQSERKHAE
+6225 
-6239 QLAKQTAEQL
+6239 
-6249 RARYGDG
+6249 
-6256 GADHD
+6256 
-6261 EEMPDFD
+6261 